1 MGFLSLILFN
11 GVFPKLGIFPLF
23 MDKRYP
29 IYYTIYNMTFI
40 IVLISFYDAISVPY
54 ILAGMVIVNIM
65 VLICWRPYGEKI
77 HNVTIVIEQG
87 VVLVA
92 LGIYGIES
100 FTGVQENREAIF
112 IIAFFVIISL
122 LFLVI
127 ILSFIRLFKFYQY
140 M

>member
-1 MGFLSLILFN
+1 
-11 GVFPKLGIFPLF
+11 

-54 ILAGMVIVNIM
+54 ILAGMIVVNII
-65 VLICWRPYGEKI
+65 VLICWRPYVEKI

-100 FTGVQENREAIF
+100 FTGVQENREYLL
-112 IIAFFVIISL
+112 IIAFFVIISF